1 MNFQEKIMG
10 FKKVLS
16 LATVCLG
23 FASSIYAG
31 GPEVLPPACPV
42 VFAFVPYLYI
52 GGSAGWAY
60 SNWQDFIA
68 TGAHVDADTN
78 GFTGGGKI
86 GYQFLDNF
94 GIEAG
99 GFVLPESDQSVT
111 VLPPPPY
118 GAFTLHGEVNSWIA
132 YGAATLRAP
141 LFSPFFHVMGKV
153 GGVYRALN
161 HSGNLYEDC
170 DNDDD
175 NNYATV
181 IFGATLEYDLAAYNL
196 PLAVS
201 ADYYYIPG
209 SNDTFF
215 KFDNNFNIIAN
226 EDAAPAAQIV
236 VGTLSFKF
244 AV

>member
-1 MNFQEKIMG
+1 MSL
-10 FKKVLS
+10 KKVLTIG
-16 LATVCLG
+16 AVCLG
-23 FASSIYAG
+23 FSTAAYSG
-31 GPEVLPPACPV
+31 GPEILPPPCPI
-42 VFAFVPYLYI
+42 FPIFIPYIYI
-52 GGSAGWAY
+52 GGSLGWAY

-68 TGAHVDADTN
+68 TGAHVNADTN
-78 GFTGGGKI
+78 GFTAGGKI
-86 GYQFLDNF
+86 GYQFWETF
-94 GIEAG
+94 GVEAG
-99 GFVLPESDQSVT
+99 GFVLPDSDQSVT
-111 VLPPPPY
+111 IVPPQPDT
-118 GAFTLHGEVNSWIA
+118 AFTLNGDVSSWIA

-141 LFSPFFHVMGKV
+141 LFYPFVHVMGKV

-161 HSGNLYEDC
+161 HSGCLYKNNNNHHD
-170 DNDDD
+170 DDD

-181 IFGATLEYDLAAYNL
+181 IFGATLEFDLGIYNL

-215 KFDNNFNIIAN
+215 KVNNNFDVIVN